1 MEKNLQSYL
10 DSFPVQDSIEAQ
22 GTLSDQ
28 RLSDFQLLRNLPG
41 VKFRPS
47 RMGDS
52 IIDQTPFEPIIDE
65 VIDKDS

>member
-10 DSFPVQDSIEAQ
+10 DSFPSQDSVKAQ
-22 GTLSDQ
+22 PVLSDQ

-47 RMGDS
+47 RTGDS
-52 IIDQTPFEPIIDE
+52 ILDQTPFEPISDE
-65 VIDKDS
+65 VIDTDS